1 MREIKLKVVTISN
14 VDNCLIE
21 ISEPMSVKKV
31 GDYIAERI
39 DKDCVERYEYIQ
51 FTGLKDKNGKEIYE
65 GDIVTGCYHNL
76 SVDYSNKG
84 VVEMGETYDSDGW
97 ATEKTYGWISKHD
110 DDDTSSLLDLVEHN
124 GCEVIGNIYENPELL
139 TNN

>member
-65 GDIVTGCYHNL
+65 GDLLIFQGDRDAMFEVFYNDIYGKFSCCRTHYLGSRCGGYVPEIEDKKFEIV
-76 SVDYSNKG
+76 
-84 VVEMGETYDSDGW
+84 
-97 ATEKTYGWISKHD
+97 
-110 DDDTSSLLDLVEHN
+110 
-124 GCEVIGNIYENPELL
+124 GNIYENQELL

>member
-65 GDIVTGCYHNL
+65 GDVVL
-76 SVDYSNKG
+76 AKEVLDYDGYREDKF
-84 VVEMGETYDSDGW
+84 VVIIPDVY
-97 ATEKTYGWISKHD
+97 
-110 DDDTSSLLDLVEHN
+110 LVILPGGSIRQDN
-124 GCEVIGNIYENPELL
+124 VEVVGNIYENSDLL